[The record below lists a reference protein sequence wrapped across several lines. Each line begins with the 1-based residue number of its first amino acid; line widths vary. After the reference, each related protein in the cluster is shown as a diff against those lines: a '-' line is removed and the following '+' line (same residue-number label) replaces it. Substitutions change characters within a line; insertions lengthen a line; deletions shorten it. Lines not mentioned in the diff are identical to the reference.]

1 MKSSFYD
8 REDEVLDNEE
18 SKPPITEKTFKII
31 IIGDSNVGKTCLAH
45 RFCTGRFPNRTETTI
60 GVDFWEKQIQIGSD
74 TVKMQLWDTAGQE
87 RFRKSMVSH
96 YYRNVSAVVFM
107 YDITRKSSFEGMS
120 NWLYEYGQFS
130 EAPDVPRILIG
141 NKCDL
146 GNLRTVNSNEA
157 RKFADSYNMPLWE
170 ISTKNNEELET
181 IDSIFL
187 TLAHKL
193 VKDKPI
199 MKRGEGL
206 AEIISADGGKTSKRH
221 SSKKRS
227 KRIKLQG
234 KEKQDKKKCC
244 ESH

>member
-1 MKSSFYD
+1 M
-8 REDEVLDNEE
+8 
-18 SKPPITEKTFKII
+18 
-31 IIGDSNVGKTCLAH
+31 
-45 RFCTGRFPNRTETTI
+45 
-60 GVDFWEKQIQIGSD
+60 QI
-74 TVKMQLWDTAGQE
+74 WDTAGQE

-107 YDITRKSSFEGMS
+107 YDITRKSSFEAMS
-120 NWLYEYGQFS
+120 TWLSEYGHFS
-130 EAPDVPRILIG
+130 ETVDVPKILIG

-146 GNLRTVNSNEA
+146 GSLRTVNSNEA
-157 RKFADSYNMPLWE
+157 RKFADSYHMPLWE
-170 ISTKNNEELET
+170 ISTKNDEELET

-199 MKRGEGL
+199 MKKEEGL
-206 AEIISADGGKTSKRH
+206 TEVISADGKKNSKRH

-234 KEKQDKKKCC
+234 NEKQGKKKCC
-244 ESH
+244 ESN